1 MLDSGGYGGVT
12 ITKSVTITA
21 PAGVLAAANGTIAVN
36 LPGKFDVVVLEGL
49 YISNTGTGVNIT
61 GSGRTE
67 LRRLRLEGNGTGINV
82 NSATGAVVRAS
93 DVDIYGPGSNGV
105 NLTAAANSNVVTFDR
120 LRIDGTYFGIWVADR
135 TNLTVRDCV
144 ITGRS
149 TDSNENYG
157 AILNQPTVA
166 ASTSTVIVEGC
177 LISNWYAAFG
187 MPLNSGGAGSKLFL
201 KNNTIRTTQI
211 GAFGH
216 PTYVTVTSFGDNR
229 FIDVSAY
236 ASGFATQGTN

>member
-1 MLDSGGYGGVT
+1 LDNY
-12 ITKSVTITA
+12 
-21 PAGVLAAANGTIAVN
+21 
-36 LPGKFDVVVLEGL
+36 
-49 YISNTGTGVNIT
+49 
-61 GSGRTE
+61 GSGYC
-67 LRRLRLEGNGTGINV
+67 GI
-82 NSATGAVVRAS
+82 
-93 DVDIYGPGSNGV
+93 Y
-105 NLTAAANSNVVTFDR
+105 LTAAVNSNVVTFDR
-120 LRIDGTYFGIWVADR
+120 LQIDGTYFGIWVADR

-144 ITGRS
+144 ITARS

-166 ASTSTVIVEGC
+166 ASTTAVAVEGC

-201 KNNTIRTTQI
+201 KNNTVRTTQD

-216 PTYVTVTSFGDNR
+216 PTYLTVMSVGDNR
-229 FIDVSAY
+229 FIEVPSY